1 MEFEKL
7 EPKKPREIIYVNS
20 KEDLI
25 KQFPEI
31 SDIIE
36 KMSDQNLPE
45 EEFKKIAHEYNNEA
59 DTPPGEV
66 KRYSLNLKGDRV
78 IEVCVGDD
86 GRIGINYELL

>member
-7 EPKKPREIIYVNS
+7 EPKKPREIINVDS
-20 KEDLI
+20 KENLI
-25 KQFPEI
+25 KQFPEA

-36 KMSDQNLPE
+36 KMSDSNLTE
-45 EEFKKIAHEYNNEA
+45 EEFKKIAHEYNATA

-66 KRYSLNLKGDRV
+66 KRYSLTLENGRV